1 MNWIIEND
9 GFTNGDILLPAL
21 KTLNKP
27 YKIWNDEFWNTKE
40 YESFPKNSIFH
51 GSLGNA
57 SKIKKELNFLP
68 GSLCDEIGFSY
79 SYIYEN
85 YKEFVDNDMYY
96 VDKTLLIRDIM
107 EKGGKVKV
115 YIKNRNKMFR

>member
-9 GFTNGDILLPAL
+9 GFINGDILLPAL
-21 KTLNKP
+21 KKLNKP

-68 GSLCDEIGFSY
+68 GSLCNEIGFSY

-85 YKEFVDNDMYY
+85 YKEFVLTDNIIF
-96 VDKTLLIRDIM
+96 TTI
-107 EKGGKVKV
+107 
-115 YIKNRNKMFR
+115 NKLM